1 MIRIGELDRYVG
13 LYHRVLAAANSK
25 GEQVPSWPTAY
36 ANVWAKRIDA
46 APTRSGSRLIIAD
59 AGALIIHTQFQIYY
73 RDDLVATDH
82 IVDEKGL
89 SYQIV
94 QFGEIG
100 RRDYL
105 DLLCKAVKP

>member
-13 LYHRVLAAANSK
+13 LCHRVLTKNAL

-46 APTRSGSRLIIAD
+46 MPTRSGSRLVIAD
-59 AGALIIHTQFQIYY
+59 QGALIIHTQFQIYY
-73 RDDLVATDH
+73 RDDLLATDH
-82 IVDEKGL
+82 IVDEYGL
-89 SYQIV
+89 AYEIV
-94 QFGEIG
+94 QMGEIG
-100 RRDYL
+100 RRDFS